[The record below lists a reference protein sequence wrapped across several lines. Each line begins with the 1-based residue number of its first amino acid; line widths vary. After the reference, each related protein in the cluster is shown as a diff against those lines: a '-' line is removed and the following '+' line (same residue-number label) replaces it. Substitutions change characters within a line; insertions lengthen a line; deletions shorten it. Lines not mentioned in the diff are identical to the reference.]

1 MANKI
6 TEIRAGMTCSG
17 CSGAITRI
25 LTKVDGVESVDCD
38 IEKNQVMV
46 HHTDAVTGE
55 QLVEKLKNWA
65 SASGRELALIST
77 QDA

>member
-1 MANKI
+1 MSNKI

-25 LTKVDGVESVDCD
+25 LSKTNGVESIECD
-38 IEKNQVMV
+38 IDKKQVLV
-46 HHTDAVTGE
+46 HHSDAVTAD

-65 SASGRELALIST
+65 SASGRELSLVGT
-77 QDA
+77 RDA